1 MPRSTPRRTLA
12 ATADR
17 TRTARA
23 FLVAAIVSAAFLL
36 ATALQA
42 QAILVAPQ
50 GVVLDAR
57 TRTGS
62 VELYNPGDRASE
74 VTLST
79 LFGYPVSTP
88 EGEITLRVV
97 ERPDSTHPSAAGF
110 IEPFPRRL
118 VLQPGQRQTVRLLA
132 RPPQGLAPGEYWARL
147 VVAARES
154 SAPRAPDDSAAAST
168 GDVRVGFSLEVRT
181 IIAVNY
187 RTGALRT
194 GVAVGTPTTQ
204 VTADSVIVRV
214 PMERTGTAA
223 WIGATRVR
231 LVGPDGSTT
240 PVQVLQTAVYTTLA
254 PRFAFART
262 SAGRG
267 AWTVVVEADSDRPDV
282 VQQTHLRA
290 GAVRA
295 EASVTLP

>member
-1 MPRSTPRRTLA
+1 MSRPTLRHAPSRRILA
-12 ATADR
+12 ADR
-17 TRTARA
+17 ARA
-23 FLVAAIVSAAFLL
+23 SRPFLLAALVAALFLVAD
-36 ATALQA
+36 ALGA

-79 LFGYPVSTP
+79 LFGHPVSTP
-88 EGEITLRVV
+88 DGEVTLHVV
-97 ERPDSTHPSAAGF
+97 EQPDSTHNSAAAF
-110 IEPFPRRL
+110 VEPFPRRL

-132 RPPQGLAPGEYWARL
+132 RPPQGLAAGEYWARL
-147 VVAARES
+147 VVAARD
-154 SAPRAPDDSAAAST
+154 ARPRTSDDSTAA

-187 RTGALRT
+187 RTGTLRT
-194 GVAVGTPTTQ
+194 GVTIATPQVQ

-214 PMERTGTAA
+214 PMHRTGSAA
-223 WIGATRVR
+223 WIGATRVH
-231 LVGPDGSTT
+231 LEGPDGSTVPAQT
-240 PVQVLQTAVYTTLA
+240 LQTAVYTTLA

-267 AWTVVVEADSDRPDV
+267 TWKVVVHASSDRPDV
-282 VQQTHLRA
+282 VQQTYLRA
-290 GAVRA
+290 TAVTA
-295 EASVTLP
+295 EAPVLLP

>member
-1 MPRSTPRRTLA
+1 MPRPVLRPAPSRRALA
-12 ATADR
+12 ADR
-17 TRTARA
+17 ARTARPFLLA
-23 FLVAAIVSAAFLL
+23 ALVSALFLVAGSLG
-36 ATALQA
+36 A

-79 LFGYPVSTP
+79 LYGHPVSTP
-88 EGEITLRVV
+88 EGEITLHVV
-97 ERPDSTHPSAAGF
+97 ERPDSTHNSAAGF
-110 IEPFPRRL
+110 VEPFPRRL

-132 RPPQGLAPGEYWARL
+132 RPPQGLAEGEYWARL
-147 VVAARES
+147 VVAARD
-154 SAPRAPDDSAAAST
+154 ARARTADDSTAA

-194 GVAVGTPTTQ
+194 GVTLGTPQVQ

-214 PMERTGTAA
+214 PMQRTGTAA
-223 WIGATRVR
+223 WIGATKVH
-231 LVGPDGSTT
+231 LEGPDGSTV
-240 PVQVLQTAVYTTLA
+240 PVQSLQTAVYTTLA

-262 SAGRG
+262 AAGRG
-267 AWTVVVEADSDRPDV
+267 TWKVVAHASSDRPDV

-290 GAVRA
+290 GPVTV
-295 EASVTLP
+295 EAPVVLP